1 MGKNNA
7 LINSIRAIAAKNQQ
21 DNIARAAEKDTP
33 QIYTALAIAL
43 YRLLDMPEDDK
54 ADAINSIFVESQ
66 EIWLDCVN
74 KGININQFCIDE
86 TGIDII
92 GGNK

>member
-1 MGKNNA
+1 MAKNNT

-21 DNIARAAEKDTP
+21 ENIARAADKDTP
-33 QIYTALAIAL
+33 QIYAALAIAL
-43 YRLLDMPEDDK
+43 HRLLDMPEDDK
-54 ADAINSIFVESQ
+54 AEAINSIFVESQ

-74 KGININQFCIDE
+74 RGLDINQMCIDE

>member
-1 MGKNNA
+1 MAKNNT

-21 DNIARAAEKDTP
+21 ENIARAAEKDTP
-33 QIYTALAIAL
+33 QIYAALAISL
-43 YRLLDMPEDDK
+43 YRLLDIPEEEK

-74 KGININQFCIDE
+74 RGLDINQMCIDE